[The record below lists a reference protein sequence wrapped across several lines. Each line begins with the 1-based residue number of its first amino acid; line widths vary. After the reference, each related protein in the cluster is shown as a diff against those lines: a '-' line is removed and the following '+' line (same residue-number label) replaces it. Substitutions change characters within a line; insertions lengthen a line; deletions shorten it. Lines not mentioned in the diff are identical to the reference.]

1 LGGTSVLKHLRF
13 LAAGLLTFGL
23 ILNFGGRITPAIAQ
37 SSLTIA
43 GIPASAE
50 KTIAEKLLG
59 YWEVEDPE
67 SGEKLG
73 FIFTPKGKLF
83 LILPPEHGQKNA
95 IEMDYKIN
103 PTAKP
108 MEMDVQINGDAPALT
123 IFELTEEGKLRLEID
138 GVAPKKPRPE
148 KFSDLASLLHK
159 ISEETKLPE
168 DVELIV
174 LDNPTKSGQKV
185 VLQYIKIINQA
196 QEEYFQKQG
205 KFAADIEELG
215 IVTNLETE
223 NYRYQIVP
231 QGDRTQS
238 TMLTGTAK
246 NADFPSYT
254 SALIVTSIK
263 GKNQVVAITCQT
275 DQPSMTPPTMPIV
288 SESDRTQFECP
299 AGSHLL
305 P

>member
-1 LGGTSVLKHLRF
+1 VLKHLRF
-13 LAAGLLTFGL
+13 LASGLLTFGL
-23 ILNFGGRITPAIAQ
+23 ILNFGGRIAPAIAQ
-37 SSLTIA
+37 SSEAIA

-59 YWEVEDPE
+59 HWEVKDPQ
-67 SGEKLG
+67 SGENLS
-73 FIFTPKGKLF
+73 FIFAPKGKLF
-83 LILPPEHGQKNA
+83 FILPEDNSKKRA
-95 IEMDYKIN
+95 LELDYTIN
-103 PTAKP
+103 PEPNP
-108 MEMDVQINGDAPALT
+108 MQIDLQINGTSPALT
-123 IFELTEEGKLRLEID
+123 IFELTPEGKLRLELD
-138 GVAPKKPRPE
+138 GIAPEKPRPE
-148 KFSDLASLLHK
+148 KFSDRASLLHK

-174 LDNPTKSGQKV
+174 LDSPAKSGQKV
-185 VLQYIKIINQA
+185 ALQYIKIINQS

-205 KFAADIEELG
+205 KFAADMEELG
-215 IVTNLETE
+215 VVTNLETE

-254 SALIVTSIK
+254 SALIVTTIK
-263 GKNQVVAITCQT
+263 GKNQVVAVTCQT
-275 DQPSMTPPTMPIV
+275 DQPSMTPPTMPVV